1 MFFDRK
7 YDKKPPIDPERLKE
21 KRLEKGWNKL
31 EASQNMDMP
40 QSVYLRYESGERN
53 PTYSAL
59 RNMALTLGTSAE
71 YLTGQSDDDRP
82 HEFIVSSDDEKL
94 IYIIDTYKN
103 APDESRERLYKY
115 AMKMSNRK

>member
-7 YDKKPPIDPERLKE
+7 YDKKPHIDPERLKK
-21 KRLEKGWNKL
+21 KRIEKGWNKL

-82 HEFIVSSDDEKL
+82 YEFIVSSDDEML
-94 IYIIDTYKN
+94 TCIIDIYKK
-103 APDESRERLYKY
+103 APEEKRERLYKY
-115 AMKMSNRK
+115 AMKLSGSK